1 MCLVAWLKCL
11 VDVWCMRMSHTLDRR
26 RVGRYQLP
34 CGPSP
39 PPCLLRSLFLRVK
52 GSMFLSTS
60 AWSFLIMEFHGG
72 IAPCHVWSYVLPKPN
87 PQNDTNYRK
96 NPQTNHKNR
105 VKLKPRVVPET
116 LGGGLWTIS
125 VSGVPQRG
133 PRDARSRK
141 SDEKFVHSSLL
152 PCFLGTPKSY
162 IFGIFR
168 FLCCFLGDVFRKRFL
183 EASGHHF

>member
-1 MCLVAWLKCL
+1 MYACIYNYPVALRAISATVPTSFFVLACQRLHVFTSQYCVLCSGVAKAQ
-11 VDVWCMRMSHTLDRR
+11 RKQTHKATTTTKN
-26 RVGRYQLP
+26 GRQKLTENHEKLTP
-34 CGPSP
+34 
-39 PPCLLRSLFLRVK
+39 
-52 GSMFLSTS
+52 
-60 AWSFLIMEFHGG
+60 GG
-72 IAPCHVWSYVLPKPN
+72 
-87 PQNDTNYRK
+87 
-96 NPQTNHKNR
+96 
-105 VKLKPRVVPET
+105 VPEA

>member
-1 MCLVAWLKCL
+1 MDIHIEQRYICIYIYIYVCIYIYISSCPAGYLRHRAYCVLCSGVAKAQ
-11 VDVWCMRMSHTLDRR
+11 RKQTHKATTTTKN
-26 RVGRYQLP
+26 GRHKLTENHEKLTP
-34 CGPSP
+34 
-39 PPCLLRSLFLRVK
+39 
-52 GSMFLSTS
+52 
-60 AWSFLIMEFHGG
+60 GG
-72 IAPCHVWSYVLPKPN
+72 I
-87 PQNDTNYRK
+87 
-96 NPQTNHKNR
+96 
-105 VKLKPRVVPET
+105 PEA

-152 PCFLGTPKSY
+152 LYFLGTPKSY

-183 EASGHHF
+183 EASGHNF